1 MGAACSSSRVLETT
15 HAPTFATEELKSA
28 QEVLDPCTHPI
39 PRAPQTSAGLAKP
52 DDQHTTGE
60 EATRQSEPT
69 LAALAK
75 ILGEGGSGDAW
86 GAGVGMDEGHG
97 EQEGSTVEC
106 HTEEGGITEE
116 FRAENP
122 AVWVKNGKQVL
133 GLAARRGAM
142 QGFVGADTRVST
154 FCVSTFLENRS
165 SRKRSGEA

>member
-1 MGAACSSSRVLETT
+1 MGAGCSSSRVLETT
-15 HAPTFATEELKSA
+15 YAPFATEELKIA
-28 QEVLDPCTHPI
+28 QEVLDSCNRPI
-39 PRAPQTSAGLAKP
+39 PRAPQTSVGVAKP

-60 EATRQSEPT
+60 ETTRQSEPT

-75 ILGEGGSGDAW
+75 ILGDGGSGDAW
-86 GAGVGMDEGHG
+86 GAGGGTEDGHG

-106 HTEEGGITEE
+106 HTDEEGITEQR
-116 FRAENP
+116 RAENP

-154 FCVSTFLENRS
+154 FRVSTFL
-165 SRKRSGEA
+165 RKRSGEA